1 MNFMHALQ
9 MCTVPKILVILRK
22 AYGQAYLNFGGG
34 RNADESAA
42 WFTAEVSFMA
52 PHIGAKVVLGGKASS
67 EEELANMSDLLA
79 KESGAFE
86 LAEVF
91 GVQQVIEPEGTREF
105 LIQALERHCSK
116 SREIGKRLMCGWPTT
131 F

>member
-34 RNADESAA
+34 KNTDESAA
-42 WFTAEVSFMA
+42 WFTAEVSFMD
-52 PHIGAKVVLGGKASS
+52 PYIGAQVLLGGKDVDEKQRTDMVELLSKGSS
-67 EEELANMSDLLA
+67 
-79 KESGAFE
+79 AFE

-91 GVQQVIEPEGTREF
+91 GVQQVIAPEDTRDF
-105 LIQALERHCSK
+105 LVQALERHCTPK
-116 SREIGKRLMCGWPTT
+116 RDVGKRMMCGWPTT
-131 F
+131 Y